1 MWNRAS
7 ENARVSVR
15 RMRSRLSETTLH
27 LPRWRLPRWLGA
39 PGDAADPSM
48 AMFQRIRRSMTL
60 LYAAVLVVTL
70 LLAGTTLYFA
80 VDHRLMD
87 PLYSNLDQQTRGEA
101 SVWSSELAQNGLT
114 PCDLQGPDHSFN
126 AVACYSASGS
136 LISASRI
143 AASLPPFTDTRLVR
157 QALASSS
164 GCAVDRVTTSSTS
177 QGPTNGPPGFG
188 VLAREACVARSG
200 SNNAVIGVVQIGSP
214 IEDDV
219 QALHQLL
226 VLLLIVGGF
235 TVLISAIGGF
245 ILSARSL
252 APARLAYDRQQRF
265 IGDVSHELR
274 TPLTLLRADAETL
287 LRGRERLPEDDA
299 ELLDDI
305 VDETARLA
313 ALASNLLTLAR
324 LDSVARLPERDTV
337 DLGEVAAIVTR
348 RTAAFAS
355 DRQVTVRASVAD
367 GLLVS
372 GVRDLIDQ
380 AALILVDNAIKY
392 NRPGGQVEVRAERRG
407 ERVALIVRDDGPG
420 VAPEHLEHLGERFYR
435 PDRARSRQMGQDG
448 GVGLGISIARS
459 VAALHGGAL
468 TFESASGQ
476 GGGQD
481 AGQGLTATLE
491 LPAARPRQAPSA
503 LPPAESHG
511 AGADEPRDAALR

>member
-1 MWNRAS
+1 
-7 ENARVSVR
+7 
-15 RMRSRLSETTLH
+15 MRSRLRETTLN

-39 PGDAADPSM
+39 PGDAADPST

-70 LLAGTTLYFA
+70 LLAGTALYLA

-87 PLYSNLDQQTRGEA
+87 PINGGLDRSTQQAAAIWG
-101 SVWSSELAQNGLT
+101 NGLT
-114 PCDLQGPDHSFN
+114 QAGQTPCDAQGPDQRYSLF
-126 AVACYSASGS
+126 ACYDAQGVLTGSSQLASALS
-136 LISASRI
+136 
-143 AASLPPFTDTRLVR
+143 PFTDPTLAKR
-157 QALASSS
+157 ALKSSS
-164 GCAVDRVTTSSTS
+164 GCASDQMIAAPDGSN
-177 QGPTNGPPGFG
+177 PPPGFG
-188 VLAREACVARSG
+188 ILEREACVAHNSTT
-200 SNNAVIGVVQIGSP
+200 NAVVGVIQVGTP
-214 IEDDV
+214 IEDTV
-219 QALHQLL
+219 HALHQLL

-372 GVRDLIDQ
+372 GVRDVIDQ

-407 ERVALIVRDDGPG
+407 ERVALIVQDDGPG

-448 GVGLGISIARS
+448 GAGLGISIARS
-459 VAALHGGAL
+459 VAALHDGAL
-468 TFESASGQ
+468 TFESAPGQ

-491 LPAARPRQAPSA
+491 LPAARPRQTPPNQ
-503 LPPAESHG
+503 PPAEPHG